1 MLQVKQSVNEA
12 QDSAWT
18 LRNWR
23 ARMKRR
29 RERTPMTERGRLLFL
44 LRGIELKL
52 VLVLVGA
59 AEKAVAVAMLDM
71 GGEYADAS
79 WKSS

>member
-1 MLQVKQSVNEA
+1 
-12 QDSAWT
+12 
-18 LRNWR
+18 
-23 ARMKRR
+23 
-29 RERTPMTERGRLLFL
+29 MTERGRLLFL